1 MKKPFKYTIICDKTK
16 RVVTETNQAPLLC
29 DLQTWEKTKDS
40 NVMELK
46 QTKTAYID
54 TRYEAKL
61 RLFNY
66 VNFTKKGLEIPRY
79 RPYLNSEIG
88 KSIPILNF

>member
-1 MKKPFKYTIICDKTK
+1 MKKPYKYTIICNKTGC
-16 RVVTETNQAPLLC
+16 VVCEQNNEPLLR
-29 DLQTWEKTKDS
+29 DLQTWELTP
-40 NVMELK
+40 NPQVLELK

-54 TRYEAKL
+54 IRYDAKI

-66 VNFTKKGLEIPRY
+66 ITYTKNNLEIPKY
-79 RPYLNSEIG
+79 NPFKGTEIG

>member
-1 MKKPFKYTIICDKTK
+1 M
-16 RVVTETNQAPLLC
+16 ETNEEPLLRY
-29 DLQTWEKTKDS
+29 LQTWEETVET
-40 NVMELK
+40 NVKELK
-46 QTKTAYID
+46 QTKTVYVD

-66 VNFTKKGLEIPRY
+66 VNYIRKGLEIPKY
-79 RPYLNSEIG
+79 RPFKGTEIG

>member
-1 MKKPFKYTIICDKTK
+1 MKKPYKFTVICNKTG
-16 RVVTETNQAPLLC
+16 RVVCEQNYEPLLHN
-29 DLQTWEKTKDS
+29 LQTWEETSDP
-40 NVMELK
+40 NIRELK

-54 TRYEAKL
+54 TRYEAKI

-66 VNFTKKGLEIPRY
+66 ITYTKNGLEIPRY
-79 RPYLNSEIG
+79 RPFSGTEIG

>member
-1 MKKPFKYTIICDKTK
+1 MKKPYKFTIICDKTK
-16 RVVTETNQAPLLC
+16 NIVCEQNHEPLLRS
-29 DLQTWEKTKDS
+29 LQTWEETDDPKIR
-40 NVMELK
+40 ELK

-66 VNFTKKGLEIPRY
+66 VNYTKKGLEIPRY
-79 RPYLNSEIG
+79 KPYSGTEIG